1 MRLSTTS
8 EKRDGRFRARLV
20 GNFAMAAVLLGAG
33 VAQAQELPEGRVE
46 AKPASSGETNIVSDK
61 FAGAASVRSKEENDA
76 TELTISGGAMQ
87 NGGNSRMIALTTGSR
102 LRYRRSEN
110 QLTAAVAGNYGRT
123 APVGGAWETNVENAQ
138 GLVRYDR
145 FLDSVTFFLATQAR
159 NDRFQGLDL
168 RLQLDP
174 GVGYY
179 FVNKADRLFWA
190 EAGYD
195 LLFDIRRKDALTI
208 TDSSGAVVETLDRN
222 KTVHSA
228 RGFVGAE
235 ITLSDTARWNAGVEY
250 LQSVTEGKTF
260 RVNGDTGLT
269 LKVAGKLSVSI
280 SLAARYENQPLPGK
294 EKLDTVTSLSLV
306 YGLLR
311 TPGT

>member
-1 MRLSTTS
+1 MRLSS
-8 EKRDGRFRARLV
+8 FQRRGALRASRVAGGLALASA
-20 GNFAMAAVLLGAG
+20 FLAHG
-33 VAQAQELPEGRVE
+33 VAQAQDLPEGRVE
-46 AKPASSGETNIVSDK
+46 AKPASSGSTEIVSDK
-61 FAGAASVRSKEENDA
+61 FAGAASVAAKEETDA
-76 TELTISGGAMQ
+76 TELTISAGTMQ
-87 NGGNSRMIALTTGSR
+87 IGGNSRMIALTTAGR
-102 LRYRRSEN
+102 FRYRRSEN
-110 QLTAAVAGNYGRT
+110 QLTAAAAANYGRT
-123 APVGGAWETNVENAQ
+123 APVGGSWETSVENAQ

-145 FLDSVTFFLATQAR
+145 FLDSITVFFATQAR

-179 FVNKADRLFWA
+179 FVNKADRLLWT

-195 LLFDIRRKDALTI
+195 LLYDIRRKDALSVF
-208 TDSSGAVVETLDRN
+208 DDSGALLETLDRT

-235 ITLSDTARWNAGVEY
+235 ITLSDTARWNAGLEY

-260 RVNGDTGLT
+260 RINGDTGLT
-269 LKVAGKLSVSI
+269 LKVAGKLSVSM
-280 SLAARYENQPLPGK
+280 SLSARYENDPLPGK

-311 TPGT
+311 TPGS

>member
-1 MRLSTTS
+1 MRSKEFLPWRALPRASRVLGSFGIAATS
-8 EKRDGRFRARLV
+8 FCFTGLAD
-20 GNFAMAAVLLGAG
+20 
-33 VAQAQELPEGRVE
+33 AQELPEGRVE
-46 AKPASSGETNIVSDK
+46 ANPVTSGSTEIVSNK
-61 FAGAASVRSKEENDA
+61 IAGAASLEAKEENDV
-76 TELTISGGAMQ
+76 TELTISAGAMQ
-87 NGGNSRMIALTTGSR
+87 NGGNSRMVALTTGGRFR
-102 LRYRRSEN
+102 LRRGQD
-110 QLTAAVAGNYGRT
+110 QLGAAVAGNYGRT
-123 APVGGAWETNVENAQ
+123 APVGGSWETNVENAQ

-145 FLDSVTFFLATQAR
+145 FLDSVTFFFATQAR
-159 NDRFQGLDL
+159 SDRFQGLDL
-168 RLQLDP
+168 RMQLDP

-179 FVNKADRLFWA
+179 FVDKPDSLLWA

-195 LLFDIRRKDALTI
+195 LLYDIRRRDALAI
-208 TDSSGAVVETLDRN
+208 TDDSGTLIGHLDRT

-269 LKVAGKLSVSI
+269 LKVAGKLSVSMA
-280 SLAARYENQPLPGK
+280 LAARYEHDPLPGK

-311 TPGT
+311 